1 MLCLSR
7 RFTCFYA
14 LFFLAALHWPANASD
29 PFPFGSELM
38 LDAAPM
44 QGTKRMPMLQID
56 DNGSTLIDLWCTSV
70 QAQATVGGDG
80 TITIVPGATQPA
92 QCTPERESIDGDL
105 ITALTQ
111 ATNWRRNG
119 DIVELTGSTTLRFR
133 LMTN

>member
-1 MLCLSR
+1 MLRWLCA
-7 RFTCFYA
+7 CW
-14 LFFLAALHWPANASD
+14 LAAGVLGGLPAVAANAE
-29 PFPFGSELM
+29 FPFGSELL

-44 QGTKRMPMLQID
+44 QGSKRLPMLEID
-56 DNGSTLIDLWCTSV
+56 DNGATSIDLWCTSV

-80 TITIVPGATQPA
+80 TITIVPGAARPA
-92 QCTPERESIDGDL
+92 QCTPERESIDQDL

-119 DIVELTGSTTLRFR
+119 DIIELTGATTLRFR

>member
-1 MLCLSR
+1 MVR
-7 RFTCFYA
+7 VACFVI
-14 LFFLAALHWPANASD
+14 LFLFSAAVWPANASD
-29 PFPFGSELM
+29 PFPFDSELM

-56 DNGSTLIDLWCTSV
+56 DDGATSIDLWCTSV

-92 QCTPERESIDGDL
+92 QCTPDRASIDQDL
-105 ITALTQ
+105 IAALTQ

>member
-1 MLCLSR
+1 MLRWLCACWLAVA
-7 RFTCFYA
+7 A
-14 LFFLAALHWPANASD
+14 LGALAAAAANAE
-29 PFPFGSELM
+29 FPFGSELM

-44 QGTKRMPMLQID
+44 HGSKRMPMLEID
-56 DNGSTLIDLWCTSV
+56 DNGATSIDLWCTSV

-80 TITIVPGATQPA
+80 TITIVPGAAQPA
-92 QCTPERESIDGDL
+92 QCTPERESIDQDL

-119 DIVELTGSTTLRFR
+119 DIIELTGATTLRFR